1 MNTINYIDQKIDKVF
16 HYLYDAKNLDYI
28 GEPVSQFEHALQCA
42 YFAEQAGHSQEVIL
56 ACLFHDIGHYVL
68 DNQNR
73 MADLGVVHHE
83 WIGASLAYGLGFSAK
98 VALLIGHHV
107 NAKRYLAGKKKE
119 YFERLST
126 ASKKT
131 LFFQG
136 GVMLE
141 EEMVLFEKNIHF
153 KDILRVRVN
162 DEKAKEM
169 DIEIPDLT
177 YYRPYL
183 YRHFEEAERTTES
196 IMLPDYVDDK
206 WVEQFK
212 AFLESEC
219 YDKASMLG

>member
-1 MNTINYIDQKIDKVF
+1 MTVSEIEWTPSTRVDFDGSIIEVEY
-16 HYLYDAKNLDYI
+16 
-28 GEPVSQFEHALQCA
+28 PVKPAIMVEGGRFRQL
-42 YFAEQAGHSQEVIL
+42 L
-56 ACLFHDIGHYVL
+56 KD
-68 DNQNR
+68 
-73 MADLGVVHHE
+73 
-83 WIGASLAYGLGFSAK
+83 LGFSAK

-119 YFERLST
+119 YFERLSA

-183 YRHFEEAERTTES
+183 YRHFEETERTTES

-219 YDKASMLG
+219 YEKASMLG